1 LSSPSPS
8 NAEIP
13 ASETQTSTTYGQIL
27 KSSSI
32 LGGAQGL
39 NLLIA
44 MARTKVVAMLLG
56 PAGIGMVTLF
66 QSMTTMVGTIAG
78 LGVSSSGVREVADA
92 CASDDPQRIAI
103 SSRILIRLSW
113 ITGLVG
119 WILTAALSYPLSQW
133 TFGSHEHAF
142 AIAILGASL
151 LLTTLS
157 GGQMALIQ
165 GMRRIGDIARIQIL
179 SMVVGTV
186 VAIALYAWLKEKG
199 IVPVLLTSAA
209 IGLAFS
215 GFYASRIPRAETTL
229 DWKQTFAG
237 SKRLISLGVAFMWS
251 AILTAGVAF
260 ATRAIITRDLGIEA
274 NGIFQS
280 AWGISGMFAGF
291 ILSAMGTDFYPRL
304 TASSHDHAL
313 MNRMVNE
320 QTEIGIL
327 LALPGLLG
335 TMIFAPLVMKFF
347 YSAKFLA
354 GADLLP
360 WMVLGVFFKIVSWPM
375 GFIQLAKGATRWFV
389 ASETIFGCLHL
400 GLTIVLLKTSG
411 LAGAAHAFAALYGIH
426 IFAMLL
432 ACGILSQFSWSRQTI
447 QLLLISALVVVTAF
461 LLQKFTDDMMTYL
474 IGALLFIV
482 SATISLRGI
491 AKRLGIG
498 NKWVARLLGIP
509 GAGLVLGVTAK

>member
-1 LSSPSPS
+1 
-8 NAEIP
+8 
-13 ASETQTSTTYGQIL
+13 
-27 KSSSI
+27 
-32 LGGAQGL
+32 
-39 NLLIA
+39 

-56 PAGIGMVTLF
+56 PAGIGMVSLF
-66 QSMTTMVGTIAG
+66 QSMTTMVGTVAG
-78 LGVSSSGVREVADA
+78 LGVSSSGVREVAEA
-92 CASDDPQRIAI
+92 CASNDPQRIAI

-113 ITGLVG
+113 LTGLIG
-119 WILTAALSYPLSQW
+119 WILTAALAYPLSQW

-142 AIAILGASL
+142 AVAILGASL

-179 SMVVGTV
+179 SMIVGTV

-199 IVPVLLTSAA
+199 IVPVLLSSGA

-215 GFYASRIPRAETTL
+215 GFYASRIPRTETTL

-260 ATRAIITRDLGIEA
+260 ATRAMITRDLGIEA

-304 TASSHDHAL
+304 TAASHDHAL

-335 TMIFAPLVMKFF
+335 TMIFAPLIMKFF
-347 YSAKFLA
+347 YTAKFVA
-354 GADLLP
+354 GSELLP
-360 WMVLGVFFKIVSWPM
+360 WLVLGVFFKIISWPL

-389 ASETIFGCLHL
+389 ASETFFGIFHFA
-400 GLTIVLLKTSG
+400 LTIVLLKTSG
-411 LAGAAHAFAALYGIH
+411 LVGAAYAYAALYALY

-432 ACGILSQFSWSRQTI
+432 VGGILSQFTWSSQTI
-447 QLLLISALVVVTAF
+447 KLLLKSAMVVVAAF
-461 LLQKFTDDMMTYL
+461 LLQKFTHGVAAYS
-474 IGALLFIV
+474 IGALLFLI
-482 SATISLRGI
+482 SGIISLRGI
-491 AKRLGIG
+491 AKRLGET
-498 NKWVARLLGIP
+498 NKWVVRLLGMP
-509 GAGLVLGVTAK
+509 GGSFVLGLTAK

>member
-1 LSSPSPS
+1 LPCPTNIESE
-8 NAEIP
+8 AP
-13 ASETQTSTTYGQIL
+13 ASETPVSSYGQIL

-44 MARTKVVAMLLG
+44 MVRTKVVAILLG
-56 PAGIGMVTLF
+56 PAGIGMVSLF
-66 QSMTTMVGTIAG
+66 QSMMTMIGTVAEM
-78 LGVSSSGVREVADA
+78 GVSSSGVREVAEA

-119 WILTAALSYPLSQW
+119 WILTAALSFPLSQW

-142 AIAILGASL
+142 AIAILGTSL
-151 LLTTLS
+151 LLTTLT

-165 GMRRIGDIARIQIL
+165 GMRRIGDIARIQIF

-186 VAIALYAWLKEKG
+186 VAIAIYAWLKEKG
-199 IVPVLLTSAA
+199 VVPVLLTSAA

-229 DWKQTFAG
+229 DWKQTFVG
-237 SKRLISLGVAFMWS
+237 SKRLILLGAAFMWS

-260 ATRAIITRDLGIEA
+260 ATRFIITRDLGIDA

-335 TMIFAPLVMKFF
+335 TMVFAPLIMKFF
-347 YSAKFLA
+347 YTSKFLA
-354 GADLLP
+354 GAELLP
-360 WMVLGVFFKIVSWPM
+360 WLVIGVFGRVISWPM
-375 GFIQLAKGATRWFV
+375 GFIQLAKGASRCFAFT
-389 ASETIFGCLHL
+389 ETLANFLHL
-400 GLTIVLLKTSG
+400 LLVIVLLRLSG
-411 LAGAAHAFAALYGIH
+411 LSGAALAFAILYGVYTIGMLMVSH
-426 IFAMLL
+426 HLTEFRWSAQNLRLLGLASILMLVAFFGQRHLPINSSFILGASITAASAM
-432 ACGILSQFSWSRQTI
+432 
-447 QLLLISALVVVTAF
+447 
-461 LLQKFTDDMMTYL
+461 
-474 IGALLFIV
+474 
-482 SATISLRGI
+482 ISLRGI
-491 AKRLGIG
+491 AYRLDS
-498 NKWVARLLGIP
+498 NHRLLRLAGHIP
-509 GAGLVLGVTAK
+509 GVRWICGIQKS